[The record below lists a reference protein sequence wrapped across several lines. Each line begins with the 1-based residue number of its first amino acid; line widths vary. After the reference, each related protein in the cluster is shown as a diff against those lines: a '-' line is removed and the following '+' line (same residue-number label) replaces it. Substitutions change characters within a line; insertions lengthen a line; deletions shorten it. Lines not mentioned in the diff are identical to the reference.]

1 MSTGDSGKPIA
12 NNTTTLSYASSGVD
26 IAQADAAKLKMADS
40 LRSKNPRVLNSI
52 GAFASLYDGSFPAL
66 KEPTLVLKMEEPGS
80 KQKLAFQYGY
90 VPSLCE
96 DLVNHL
102 VNDIAVMGADPHA
115 VQDVIVCGKLEE
127 QVVTQLV
134 EHMSRACRAQDC
146 ELVGGETSE
155 QPGVLEAGTYVLAAS
170 VVGIVDKS
178 KIIDGKKIKSGD
190 IVFAIASNGM
200 HTNGYSLVR
209 KLLEL
214 HPSLKDEMVA
224 GDTFLNLI
232 MRPHTPYLKVI
243 RKIRELD
250 GLCGL
255 AHITGGGI
263 AGNLNRIIPKGLS
276 AMINGSSIRSLPLF
290 DKIQSLGQIDLEDM
304 RRTFNCGV
312 GIAGV
317 CRPDSLKE
325 IINHCSD
332 CGLDAYQIGTIEA
345 TVSGQKDQSVY
356 YK

>member
-1 MSTGDSGKPIA
+1 MSNADNS
-12 NNTTTLSYASSGVD
+12 NNNSPKLSYADSGVD
-26 IAQADAAKLKMADS
+26 IARADAAKLKMADS
-40 LRSKNPRVLNSI
+40 LKSKNPRVLNSI
-52 GAFASLYDGSFPAL
+52 GAFASLYDGRFPDY

-102 VNDIAVMGADPHA
+102 VNDIAVMGAEPHA

-127 QVVTQLV
+127 EIVTQLV
-134 EHMSRACRAQDC
+134 EHMSRACRALDC

-155 QPGVLEAGTYVLAAS
+155 QPGVLQPGTYVLAAS
-170 VVGIVDKS
+170 VVGVVEKS
-178 KIIDGKKIKSGD
+178 KILDGRKIASSD
-190 IVFAIASNGM
+190 VVFAIPSNGL

-214 HPSLKDEMVA
+214 HPNLKDESVA
-224 GDTFLNLI
+224 GESFLNLI
-232 MRPHTPYLKVI
+232 MRPHTPYLSVI
-243 RKIRELD
+243 RKIREIS

-263 AGNLNRIIPKGLS
+263 AGNLNRIIPAGLS
-276 AMINGSSIRSLPLF
+276 ANIDASKIINLPIF
-290 DKIQSLGQIDLEDM
+290 EKIQSVGQVSLDDM

-317 CRPDSLKE
+317 CNASSINE
-325 IINHCSD
+325 ILEACHQS
-332 CGLDAYQIGTIEA
+332 GFEAYQIGVIEN
-345 TVSGQKDQSVY
+345 TKSGQNDRSVNY
-356 YK
+356 IEK